1 MCCDCWGG
9 KVMRNKVKD
18 FMFWILFGFLTLSA
32 SMVLFLTWY
41 PYNPITVDKITISKE
56 VVSRGECLSFQFHG
70 EKHYPVPV
78 DVTIELVDGVS
89 YFIMSYSSNNPVGN
103 KFKARPFIIPHHII
117 PGKYKLRWTGVYT
130 MNALNI
136 VRVKKLSQEFEVR

>member
-1 MCCDCWGG
+1 
-9 KVMRNKVKD
+9 MRFN
-18 FMFWILFGFLTLSA
+18 FLTTLA
-32 SMVLFLTWY
+32 SILMTILCIALFSILYLTWY

-56 VVSRGECLSFQFHG
+56 VVSRGECLSFLFHG
-70 EKHYPVPV
+70 EKHYPIPV

-103 KFKARPFIIPHHII
+103 KFKARPFIIPQHII
-117 PGKYKLRWTGVYT
+117 PGKYKIRWTGVYT

-136 VRVKKLSQEFEVR
+136 VRVKKLSQEFEVK